1 MIFSESLRNASLDA
15 LVAELSPFRV
25 AFYSGT
31 VPTLAS
37 DAITGTKLLTF
48 DIGAGTG
55 CDWQA
60 ASAGSVLRATDAMVA
75 STINAGTATHWRLYK
90 VGDNPDDATSATG
103 LKRIQGTCSGNN
115 PDAILDTTDIQTGQT
130 YNLGNVKL
138 DF

>member
-1 MIFSESLRNASLDA
+1 MIFTESLRNASLDA

-31 VPTLAS
+31 IPTLAS
-37 DAITGTKLLTF
+37 DAITGTRLLTF

-55 CDWQA
+55 CTWQA
-60 ASAGSVLRATDAMVA
+60 ASAGSVIRTTSAMIAT
-75 STINAGTATHWRLYK
+75 TIGAGGTATYWRLYK
-90 VGDNPDDATSATG
+90 VGDEADTSDTG

-115 PDAILDTTDIQTGQT
+115 PDAILDTTTIVTGQT